1 MFKRKTSALAA
12 ASALILSGCAT
23 TAWQP
28 PAHHPADP
36 AAQPGHMPPVTA
48 LERYRAG
55 TTTPEPAEPSSGAT
69 EHEGHEDMQHRH
81 PGDQGEEAR

>member
-12 ASALILSGCAT
+12 ASALILSGCAS

-36 AAQPGHMPPVTA
+36 ATAPGYTQPLTA

-55 TTTPEPAEPSSGAT
+55 TTTPEPAEPPAGAT
-69 EHEGHEDMQHRH
+69 EHEGHEDMQHHHR
-81 PGDQGEEAR
+81 GDQGEEAQ